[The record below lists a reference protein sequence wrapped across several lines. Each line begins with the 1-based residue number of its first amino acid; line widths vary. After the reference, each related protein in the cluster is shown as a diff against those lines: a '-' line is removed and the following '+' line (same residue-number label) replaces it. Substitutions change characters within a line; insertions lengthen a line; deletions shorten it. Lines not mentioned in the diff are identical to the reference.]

1 MAVHHARPGSLD
13 INPDVVQVPADRHR
27 GYPGRPSYPPAHHL
41 TDLLDTQRL
50 DRQDLRTGGG
60 PGLPGPGH
68 LDVVRQQPVHHVP
81 PARLIGRRICPG
93 RLAGQLQVH
102 MGIQVH
108 PQRHRRLAR
117 ITPGDNHP
125 AGDGV
130 LLPGLFYPG
139 PDLLLERAVVSHA
152 MSLAATLPRALIAW
166 LSGD

>member
-50 DRQDLRTGGG
+50 DRQDLRTGGD

-81 PARLIGRRICPG
+81 PARLIRRRICPG
-93 RLAGQLQVH
+93 RLVGQLQVH
-102 MGIQVH
+102 MGFRYTRNATGGWPGSRPAITI
-108 PQRHRRLAR
+108 RRATVYFSPVCSIRAR
-117 ITPGDNHP
+117 TCFLNALSSVTPCPSRRPCP
-125 AGDGV
+125 A
-130 LLPGLFYPG
+130 P
-139 PDLLLERAVVSHA
+139 
-152 MSLAATLPRALIAW
+152 
-166 LSGD
+166 